1 MESVNTIN
9 KSSLPTPNPLQQN
22 RNQKTSCNVHGKLC
36 TADFF
41 YIKSRFRSTSNYKW
55 LLGKSYKTMEYIKV
69 SRVTVRVRNSLVAR
83 CPRQAEPF
91 LVASLQGRPQKTP
104 GHKQHGQVEGLN
116 LIPWF
121 IVSQFHVQFQ
131 KDSSFTADISPFG
144 VEEREEPLS
153 VLSDPEL
160 LWFCC
165 SDPALEVTVEE
176 DVEEERVFSLKSVI
190 MTVTL
195 PTVTANCCAVLL
207 STFFS
212 RGLKHA
218 KEAT

>member
-1 MESVNTIN
+1 M
-9 KSSLPTPNPLQQN
+9 
-22 RNQKTSCNVHGKLC
+22 
-36 TADFF
+36 
-41 YIKSRFRSTSNYKW
+41 
-55 LLGKSYKTMEYIKV
+55 
-69 SRVTVRVRNSLVAR
+69 
-83 CPRQAEPF
+83 
-91 LVASLQGRPQKTP
+91 
-104 GHKQHGQVEGLN
+104 
-116 LIPWF
+116 
-121 IVSQFHVQFQ
+121 
-131 KDSSFTADISPFG
+131 SPFG

-165 SDPALEVTVEE
+165 SDPALEVTVDE

-212 RGLKHA
+212 RGLKATPQGKSLLNHSYRLKRLLPTSSTNMQTSLLRGNDSTKLPPCIPTLRA
-218 KEAT
+218 KSADRA

>member
-1 MESVNTIN
+1 M
-9 KSSLPTPNPLQQN
+9 
-22 RNQKTSCNVHGKLC
+22 
-36 TADFF
+36 
-41 YIKSRFRSTSNYKW
+41 
-55 LLGKSYKTMEYIKV
+55 
-69 SRVTVRVRNSLVAR
+69 
-83 CPRQAEPF
+83 
-91 LVASLQGRPQKTP
+91 
-104 GHKQHGQVEGLN
+104 
-116 LIPWF
+116 
-121 IVSQFHVQFQ
+121 
-131 KDSSFTADISPFG
+131 SPFG

-165 SDPALEVTVEE
+165 SDPALEVTVDE

-212 RGLKHA
+212 RGLKAIPQRNSQLYKLWTKNDFWQILLIHRFHDTV
-218 KEAT
+218 ATNLNCHHICQSFNTKSPAILAITENTCS

>member
-1 MESVNTIN
+1 M
-9 KSSLPTPNPLQQN
+9 
-22 RNQKTSCNVHGKLC
+22 
-36 TADFF
+36 
-41 YIKSRFRSTSNYKW
+41 
-55 LLGKSYKTMEYIKV
+55 
-69 SRVTVRVRNSLVAR
+69 
-83 CPRQAEPF
+83 
-91 LVASLQGRPQKTP
+91 
-104 GHKQHGQVEGLN
+104 
-116 LIPWF
+116 
-121 IVSQFHVQFQ
+121 
-131 KDSSFTADISPFG
+131 SPFG

-165 SDPALEVTVEE
+165 SDPALEVTVDE

-212 RGLKHA
+212 RGL
-218 KEAT
+218 EAAPHGKSLLNQVCVQRTSFPMSHTHTS

>member
-1 MESVNTIN
+1 M
-9 KSSLPTPNPLQQN
+9 
-22 RNQKTSCNVHGKLC
+22 
-36 TADFF
+36 
-41 YIKSRFRSTSNYKW
+41 
-55 LLGKSYKTMEYIKV
+55 
-69 SRVTVRVRNSLVAR
+69 
-83 CPRQAEPF
+83 
-91 LVASLQGRPQKTP
+91 
-104 GHKQHGQVEGLN
+104 
-116 LIPWF
+116 
-121 IVSQFHVQFQ
+121 
-131 KDSSFTADISPFG
+131 SPFG

-165 SDPALEVTVEE
+165 SDPALEVTVDE

-212 RGLKHA
+212 RGLKATAQGKSLLNQVWMQRTLVPMLHTHTSWHCGNKSLSLSRTHSLWHRGNESKPPARIPMLTTRSAEKLSKNGNHDQLA
-218 KEAT
+218 KLWTTAKLKSIYLSPVLVSVIKKIAHIYVHVFWKLIVPPQLFIPPLSR

>member
-1 MESVNTIN
+1 M
-9 KSSLPTPNPLQQN
+9 
-22 RNQKTSCNVHGKLC
+22 
-36 TADFF
+36 
-41 YIKSRFRSTSNYKW
+41 
-55 LLGKSYKTMEYIKV
+55 
-69 SRVTVRVRNSLVAR
+69 
-83 CPRQAEPF
+83 
-91 LVASLQGRPQKTP
+91 
-104 GHKQHGQVEGLN
+104 
-116 LIPWF
+116 
-121 IVSQFHVQFQ
+121 
-131 KDSSFTADISPFG
+131 SPFG

-165 SDPALEVTVEE
+165 SDPALEVTVDE

-212 RGLKHA
+212 RGLKAIGNSQLNKLQIKNDFWQTIINTLTLHDA
-218 KEAT
+218 VAMNPNCYHTCQAY

>member
-1 MESVNTIN
+1 M
-9 KSSLPTPNPLQQN
+9 
-22 RNQKTSCNVHGKLC
+22 
-36 TADFF
+36 
-41 YIKSRFRSTSNYKW
+41 
-55 LLGKSYKTMEYIKV
+55 
-69 SRVTVRVRNSLVAR
+69 
-83 CPRQAEPF
+83 
-91 LVASLQGRPQKTP
+91 
-104 GHKQHGQVEGLN
+104 
-116 LIPWF
+116 
-121 IVSQFHVQFQ
+121 
-131 KDSSFTADISPFG
+131 SPFG

-165 SDPALEVTVEE
+165 SDPALEVTVDE

-212 RGLKHA
+212 RGLKATRTEEPVKSGMGA
-218 KEAT
+218 KDLGSNVTHSHFMALWQ